1 MMKNAFH
8 FTLKA
13 LFILKIF
20 RISSWL
26 IGHVEHIAWL
36 EQRNTIYILPNIS
49 KSKDNE
55 TMRFG
60 QLIKYYMRNI
70 FSKIKQK
77 MKQED

>member
-20 RISSWL
+20 KISSWL
-26 IGHVEHIAWL
+26 IGHVEHIVWL